1 MNIKYRPRLVNELLL
16 NKKEI
21 IQEIIQEKTDNFFF
35 NSKKNRYKFFIN
47 LFGLLFIVF
56 ILYMF
61 YITAHYQKADNF
73 DKYQHQYQHQYINNQ
88 YDLPYNFFQN
98 VNI

>member
-35 NSKKNRYKFFIN
+35 NSKKNNGPY
-47 LFGLLFIVF
+47 LLYVTKEK
-56 ILYMF
+56 LLETGYC
-61 YITAHYQKADNF
+61 HYAF
-73 DKYQHQYQHQYINNQ
+73 E
-88 YDLPYNFFQN
+88 
-98 VNI
+98 